1 MKFTSFMQQF
11 TVTEKIKQKD
21 YGRFIIEPL
30 ENGYGSTL
38 GTSLRRVLLTSLKG
52 AAITQ
57 VRISGVKHQFSTL
70 KGLREDIVDFIL
82 NLKRVEVSYK
92 GDKPVKLE
100 LSVTGPKEVRASDI
114 VCPAEVKIANSELVI
129 ASLSRGAKL
138 DVDIQVET
146 GVGYSPAED
155 RKTSIIGTIPVDA
168 SFSPVIRVNPIV
180 EETRVGRITNYDR
193 LILDIWTDGTL
204 SPDGAL
210 TQAAD
215 ILVSY
220 FRQIVSPAAP
230 KEEKQEAPTLS
241 VQVAKLSVEEIGIPT
256 RIANALI
263 KAGYETVEN
272 LIKADVA
279 SLVKVRNLGAKSI
292 KIISAALAEKG
303 VRLKIKEE

>member
-1 MKFTSFMQQF
+1 MQQF

-92 GDKPVKLE
+92 GDKPVKLS
-100 LSVTGPKEVRASDI
+100 LLVTGPKEVKAADI
-114 VCPAEVKIANSELVI
+114 SSPAEVKIANPDLVI
-129 ASLSRGAKL
+129 ASLSRGGKL

-146 GVGYSPAED
+146 GVGYSPADE
-155 RKTSIIGTIPVDA
+155 RKTATIGTIPVDA
-168 SFSPVIRVNPIV
+168 AFSPVIRVNHQV

-204 SPDGAL
+204 SPNAAL

-230 KEEKQEAPTLS
+230 KEEKVEPQALS

-263 KAGYETVEN
+263 KAGYETVED

-303 VRLKIKEE
+303 VRLNIKE